1 MAEDLVAII
10 PAFRCATT
18 IGEVVRA
25 SRLQV
30 RRVVVVD
37 DGSTDATGDLAARA
51 GADLRR
57 HAENR
62 GKGAALRTGI
72 AAALEDSPRAIVL
85 LDGDGQHDAGEIPV
99 LVSAW
104 RRTGAQMVIGS
115 RWSDPAKIPGERY
128 WTNYIGSRVLAW
140 MSGLDLED
148 TQSGFRLL
156 EGKLAGSLKLRHQG
170 YAIETEMLLKAARQ
184 GARIVNVPIRAI
196 YEDGPSHFRP
206 VLDTC
211 RISCAAVYTKVFDDS

>member
-1 MAEDLVAII
+1 MAADLVAII
-10 PAFRCATT
+10 PAFRCAAT

-25 SRLQV
+25 TRLQV

-37 DGSTDATGDLAARA
+37 DGSHDGTGELASRS
-51 GADLRR
+51 GADVRQ

-62 GKGAALRTGI
+62 GKGEALRTGI
-72 AAALEDSPRAIVL
+72 AAALEASPDAIVL
-85 LDGDGQHDAGEIPV
+85 LDGDGQHDPGEIPV
-99 LVSAW
+99 LVEAW
-104 RRTGAQMVIGS
+104 KRSGAQMVIGS

-156 EGKLAGSLKLRHQG
+156 EVKLAAELKLRHRG
-170 YAIETEMLLKAARQ
+170 YAIETEMLLKAARK

-206 VLDTC
+206 VLDTF
-211 RISCAAVYTKVFDDS
+211 RISCAAVYTKVFDDG

>member
-1 MAEDLVAII
+1 MAEDLVAVI
-10 PAFRCATT
+10 PAFRCAAT
-18 IGEVVRA
+18 IAEVVRA
-25 SRLQV
+25 TLLQV

-37 DGSTDATGDLAARA
+37 DGSDDGTADLAARA
-51 GADLRR
+51 GADVRR
-57 HAENR
+57 HGENR
-62 GKGAALRTGI
+62 GKGEALRTGL
-72 AAALEDSPRAIVL
+72 AAALADSPAALVL
-85 LDGDGQHDAGEIPV
+85 LDGDGQHDAGEIAV

-104 RRTGAQMVIGS
+104 RRSGAQMVIGS

-156 EGKLAGSLKLRHQG
+156 EGGLAASLRLRHRG
-170 YAIETEMLLKAARQ
+170 YAIETEMLLKAARR

-206 VLDTC
+206 VLDTF
-211 RISCAAVYTKVFDDS
+211 RISCAAVYTKVFDDT